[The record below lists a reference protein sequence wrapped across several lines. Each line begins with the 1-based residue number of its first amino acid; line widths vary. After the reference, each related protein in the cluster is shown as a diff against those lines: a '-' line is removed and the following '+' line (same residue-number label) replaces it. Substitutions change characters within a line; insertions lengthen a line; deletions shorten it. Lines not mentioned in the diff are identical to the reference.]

1 MFSVDEL
8 ERLEQGGGPLV
19 FWLLDADG
27 LPTGGVIFDPD
38 TRRRTQVPASDRGQ
52 GGRVMP
58 RPWNKGLRTLVA
70 ERLWAKVER

>member
-1 MFSVDEL
+1 MDGYDELMARLRPLAEVLAEMFSVDEL

-38 TRRRTQVPASDRGQ
+38 TRRRTKFQLPIAG
-52 GGRVMP
+52 
-58 RPWNKGLRTLVA
+58 KAVA
-70 ERLWAKVER
+70 